1 MDAVR
6 VLRSKKLS
14 SEIFL
19 TLSTLS
25 TWKRTR
31 RKYVN
36 TKTPGNSNGCIDP
49 EDSPNLI
56 NDNDTLENDADAHK
70 VVLYTISELFIFLGA
85 KAPL

>member
-14 SEIFL
+14 SEKFL
-19 TLSTLS
+19 TLSTS
-25 TWKRTR
+25 KPTK

-70 VVLYTISELFIFLGA
+70 VVLYTISEFFIFFLFLGGG
-85 KAPL
+85 